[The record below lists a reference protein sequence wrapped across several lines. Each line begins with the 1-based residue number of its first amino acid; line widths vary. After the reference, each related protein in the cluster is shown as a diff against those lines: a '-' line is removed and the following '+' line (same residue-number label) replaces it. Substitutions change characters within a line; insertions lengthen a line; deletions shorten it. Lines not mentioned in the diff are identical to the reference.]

1 MTINPQFYKKITSNF
16 QTTTRKIIK
25 IREKLKEEMSSLTPR
40 DKFLMLIAHRIFSL
54 RTTLVRSFLHTMSR
68 PENFRSSTPSSRRL
82 LTNAAVAAP
91 LIKNL
96 PLKLVRILLLPT
108 EFTLITYFQ
117 LSGVNEVGYFTDDS
131 KISGSAAIVT
141 SSFMALTVIWLVV

>member
-1 MTINPQFYKKITSNF
+1 MIINPQFYKKITSNF
-16 QTTTRKIIK
+16 QTTTRKTIR
-25 IREKLKEEMSSLTPR
+25 IREKLKEEVSSLMLR
-40 DKFLMLIAHRIFSL
+40 DKFLTLIALRIFSP

-68 PENFRSSTPSSRRL
+68 PENSSSWTRSRRL

-108 EFTLITYFQ
+108 ESDSLITYFQ
-117 LSGVNEVGYFTDDS
+117 LSGVNEVGYSTMILRLAGLPQS
-131 KISGSAAIVT
+131 WPHLS
-141 SSFMALTVIWLVV
+141 WLWQLYD